1 MGLAVRYRSASK
13 HELIRERLPQLG
25 FRISAETLCLFWLM
39 LAHHQGCLLTVAE
52 LVRSLEID
60 GKSVALQNG
69 LLHSL
74 LGIDDRV
81 ALFVHP
87 VIGGS
92 WEGFVM
98 ETYKCG
104 TGAMWGLVLLHCSR
118 C

>member
-13 HELIRERLPQLG
+13 HELISERLPQLG

-39 LAHHQGCLLTVAE
+39 LAHHQGYLLTVAE

-60 GKSVALQNG
+60 GKSVALPNG

-81 ALFVHP
+81 ALFGHP
-87 VIGGS
+87 VIVGS
-92 WEGFVM
+92 WEGFGVGSCQWP
-98 ETYKCG
+98 TLG
-104 TGAMWGLVLLHCSR
+104 N
-118 C
+118 